1 MNIPFLFFQEIKTNF
16 DSFMIMENNL
26 LLRID
31 FIEALLLLYKS

>member
-1 MNIPFLFFQEIKTNF
+1 MNIRFLFFQEIKTNF

-31 FIEALLLLYKS
+31 FIEALLLL

>member
-1 MNIPFLFFQEIKTNF
+1 MNIRFLFFQEIKTNF

>member
-1 MNIPFLFFQEIKTNF
+1 MCDIEYEYTLLNF